1 MGVSVKAI
9 KTIMRGQVYLPPGSV
24 FEYPDQASADYAISR
39 GMVTADLGGLIA
51 ATPEAEIVID
61 AEGKETEVA
70 PVAASDAPPESFIT
84 DPSPVAPAAPE
95 PAREQPRGNSR
106 GNRR

>member
-9 KTIMRGQVYLPPGSV
+9 KTIMRGQVYIQPGSV

-39 GMVTADLGGLIA
+39 GMVTANLGGLIA
-51 ATPEAEIVID
+51 ATPEVEIVID

-70 PVAASDAPPESFIT
+70 PVAASEAPPESFVT
-84 DPSPVAPAAPE
+84 DTTPVAPAAPE
-95 PAREQPRGNSR
+95 HPRGNSR